1 MSERRRV
8 VITGMGVLTPLG
20 LTLAETWENAKAGK
34 SGITRI
40 TQFDPSPMPT
50 QIAGEL
56 KGFKPEAYMP
66 AREARRMARCSQIAL
81 AATQQALADAGITL
95 PLANPERVGVSVG
108 VGMGGMEWTCNQA
121 RNYWE
126 KGLSSVS
133 PFAITASLPNI
144 PAYHVSV
151 YTGAQ
156 GAFIAPVA
164 ACASGAQAI
173 GEAAEFIRNGRADVM
188 LAGGTEALVYDIAIG
203 AFCAMR
209 AMSTRNDEPERAS
222 RPFDRDRD
230 GFVFAEGAGMVVL
243 ESLEHAQARGAR
255 IYAEVLGHASSLD
268 AYHIAQPDPEGRGAQ
283 RAMRWALQDAG
294 IAPEEVDYINT
305 HGTGTSLGDP
315 IETFAVK
322 SVFGKHAYK
331 LALSSTKSMM
341 GHTMGAAGAVEAI
354 ITVMTLVEGII
365 TPTINL
371 DNPDPQCDLD
381 YTPNVA
387 RKADVRIAMKN
398 AFGLGGQ
405 NSCLIL
411 KRWEE

>member
-20 LTLAETWENAKAGK
+20 LSLAETWENAKAGK
-34 SGITRI
+34 SGVTRI
-40 TQFDPSPMPT
+40 TQFDASAMPT

-66 AREARRMARCSQIAL
+66 AKEARRMARCSQVAL
-81 AATQQALADAGITL
+81 AATQQALADAGLTL
-95 PLANPERVGVSVG
+95 PLANPERVGVAVG

-121 RNYWE
+121 RVYWE
-126 KGLSSVS
+126 KGVGAVS
-133 PFAITASLPNI
+133 PFALTAALPNI
-144 PAYHVSV
+144 PTYHVSI

-156 GAFIAPVA
+156 GAVIAPVA
-164 ACASGAQAI
+164 ACASGTQAI
-173 GEAAEFIRNGRADVM
+173 GEAAEFIRHGRADVM
-188 LAGGTEALVYDIAIG
+188 FAGGTEALVYDIAIG

-230 GFVFAEGAGMVVL
+230 GFVFAEGAGILVL
-243 ESLEHAQARGAR
+243 ESLDHALARGAR

-283 RAMRWALQDAG
+283 RAMRWALEDAG

-305 HGTGTSLGDP
+305 HGTGTPLGDP

-322 SVFGKHAYK
+322 SVFGAHAYK

-341 GHTMGAAGAVEAI
+341 GHTMGAAGAIESV

-405 NSCLIL
+405 NSSLIL
-411 KRWEE
+411 KRWEG

>member
-40 TQFDPSPMPT
+40 TQFDPTPMTT

-56 KGFKPEAYMP
+56 KGFNPANYMP
-66 AREARRMARCSQIAL
+66 VKEARRMARCSQIAV
-81 AATQQALADAGITL
+81 AAAQQALADANVTL
-95 PLANPERVGVSVG
+95 PLPDPERVGVAVG

-121 RNYWE
+121 RAYWE
-126 KGLSSVS
+126 KGLSAVS
-133 PFAITASLPNI
+133 PFALTASIPNI
-144 PAYHVSV
+144 PTYHVSM
-151 YTGAQ
+151 YAGAQ
-156 GAFIAPVA
+156 GAVIAPVA
-164 ACASGAQAI
+164 ACATGTQAI
-173 GEAAEFIRNGRADVM
+173 GEAAEFIRHGRADMM

-230 GFVFAEGAGMVVL
+230 GFVFAEGAGVLVL
-243 ESLEHAQARGAR
+243 ESLEHALARGAH

-283 RAMRWALQDAG
+283 RAMRWALEDAG
-294 IAPEEVDYINT
+294 IKPEEVDYINT
-305 HGTGTSLGDP
+305 HGTGTPLGDP
-315 IETFAVK
+315 IETIAVK
-322 SVFGKHAYK
+322 GVFGAHAYK
-331 LALSSTKSMM
+331 LALSSTKSMV
-341 GHTMGAAGAVEAI
+341 GHTMGAAGAIETA

-405 NSCLIL
+405 NSSLIL
-411 KRWEE
+411 RRWEG

>member
-20 LTLAETWENAKAGK
+20 LTLAETWENTKAGK

-40 TQFDPSPMPT
+40 TQFDPTPMTT

-56 KGFKPEAYMP
+56 KGFNPANYMP
-66 AREARRMARCSQIAL
+66 VKEARRMARCSQIAV
-81 AATQQALADAGITL
+81 AAAQQALADANVTL
-95 PLANPERVGVSVG
+95 PLPDPDRVGVAVG

-121 RNYWE
+121 RAYWE
-126 KGLSSVS
+126 KGLSAVS
-133 PFAITASLPNI
+133 PFALTASIPNI
-144 PAYHVSV
+144 PTYHVSM
-151 YTGAQ
+151 YAGAQ
-156 GAFIAPVA
+156 GAVIAPVA
-164 ACASGAQAI
+164 ACATGTQAI
-173 GEAAEFIRNGRADVM
+173 GEAAEFIRHGRADMM

-230 GFVFAEGAGMVVL
+230 GFVFAEGAGVLVL
-243 ESLEHAQARGAR
+243 ESLEHALARGAH

-283 RAMRWALQDAG
+283 RAMRWALEDAG
-294 IAPEEVDYINT
+294 IKPEEVDYINT
-305 HGTGTSLGDP
+305 HGTGTPLGDP
-315 IETFAVK
+315 IETIAVK
-322 SVFGKHAYK
+322 GVFGAHAYK
-331 LALSSTKSMM
+331 LALSSTKSMV
-341 GHTMGAAGAVEAI
+341 GHTMGAAGAIETA

-405 NSCLIL
+405 NSSLIL
-411 KRWEE
+411 RRWEG

>member
-1 MSERRRV
+1 
-8 VITGMGVLTPLG
+8 MGALTPLG

-95 PLANPERVGVSVG
+95 PLATPERVGVAVG

-126 KGLSSVS
+126 KGLSTVS

-230 GFVFAEGAGMVVL
+230 GFVFAEGAGILVL

-294 IAPEEVDYINT
+294 VAPEEVDYINT
-305 HGTGTSLGDP
+305 HGTGTPLGDP

-322 SVFGKHAYK
+322 SVFGDHAYK

-341 GHTMGAAGAVEAI
+341 GHTMGAAGAIETA

-405 NSCLIL
+405 NASLVL
-411 KRWEE
+411 RRWEG